1 MQDLATKFA
10 NLTIQSDFIFKKVM
24 SRKRICKHLLE
35 ELLQIEIADI
45 NYIEAEKTIDPDYS
59 SRGIRLDIIV
69 ADDKNTHYN
78 LEMQVKNNKNPDTDT
93 YVLPKRSRY
102 YQALLD
108 FDLLQKGQ
116 PYDLLPPTFIIFIC
130 VFDFFE
136 QDNYVYTFKK
146 CCLENR
152 ELELP
157 DEATTMILNTKGTH
171 GDISKDIKSFYDYV
185 NNHIVT
191 TDFTKQIDDEIS
203 YLKLDTKVRREYML
217 MEARLLDE
225 RREGEAVGIAKGK
238 EIGFPGTGE
247 RTFWDSGN
255 AGAAAANNV
264 LTEKSTDMVKS
275 GTYSAKLTSK
285 LCGMLGFNKFAAGNL
300 FAGTYVKTDGTDGV
314 LSFGREYDGSH
325 PTKMRVHV
333 NYRPAPG
340 SGEGANS
347 SYIGNGVS
355 DQAQIYVALSTEPVS
370 IETKKAAKLFN
381 KDDACILAYGERTF
395 DTAFGPDGALE
406 QVDIPFE
413 YYEKAKTTGAKYL
426 IIVCS
431 ASKFGDYF
439 SGGPGSVMYL
449 DDFELVYEQ

>member
-45 NYIEAEKTIDPDYS
+45 NYIEAEKTLEPEYT

-108 FDLLQKGQ
+108 IDLLQKGQ

-136 QDNYVYTFKK
+136 QGNYVYTFKK
-146 CCLENR
+146 CCLENL

-191 TDFTKQIDDEIS
+191 TEFTKQIDDEIS
-203 YLKLDTKVRREYML
+203 YLKLDTKVRREFML

-225 RREGEAVGIAKGK
+225 RREGIAEGKDIGFAEGKDVGLVEGEAIGIAKG
-238 EIGFPGTGE
+238 ET
-247 RTFWDSGN
+247 N
-255 AGAAAANNV
+255 ANIATAKRMLAKGCYSLQDIAE
-264 LTEKSTDMVKS
+264 LTNLSLADVEKLK
-275 GTYSAKLTSK
+275 
-285 LCGMLGFNKFAAGNL
+285 
-300 FAGTYVKTDGTDGV
+300 
-314 LSFGREYDGSH
+314 
-325 PTKMRVHV
+325 
-333 NYRPAPG
+333 
-340 SGEGANS
+340 
-347 SYIGNGVS
+347 
-355 DQAQIYVALSTEPVS
+355 
-370 IETKKAAKLFN
+370 
-381 KDDACILAYGERTF
+381 
-395 DTAFGPDGALE
+395 
-406 QVDIPFE
+406 
-413 YYEKAKTTGAKYL
+413 EKA
-426 IIVCS
+426 
-431 ASKFGDYF
+431 
-439 SGGPGSVMYL
+439 
-449 DDFELVYEQ
+449 

>member
-24 SRKRICKHLLE
+24 SSKRICKHLLE
-35 ELLQIEIADI
+35 ELLQIEITDI
-45 NYIEAEKTIDPDYS
+45 NYLEAEKTLEPEYT

-78 LEMQVKNNKNPDTDT
+78 LEMQVKNNKNPQTKAF
-93 YVLPKRSRY
+93 VLPKRSRY

-136 QDNYVYTFKK
+136 HGNYVYTFKK
-146 CCLENR
+146 CCLENL

-203 YLKLDTKVRREYML
+203 YLKLDTKVRREFML

-225 RREGEAVGIAKGK
+225 RREGIAEGEANANIATAKRMLAKGCYSLEVIAELTNLSLADVEKLK
-238 EIGFPGTGE
+238 E
-247 RTFWDSGN
+247 
-255 AGAAAANNV
+255 
-264 LTEKSTDMVKS
+264 
-275 GTYSAKLTSK
+275 
-285 LCGMLGFNKFAAGNL
+285 
-300 FAGTYVKTDGTDGV
+300 
-314 LSFGREYDGSH
+314 
-325 PTKMRVHV
+325 
-333 NYRPAPG
+333 
-340 SGEGANS
+340 
-347 SYIGNGVS
+347 
-355 DQAQIYVALSTEPVS
+355 
-370 IETKKAAKLFN
+370 
-381 KDDACILAYGERTF
+381 DA
-395 DTAFGPDGALE
+395 
-406 QVDIPFE
+406 
-413 YYEKAKTTGAKYL
+413 
-426 IIVCS
+426 
-431 ASKFGDYF
+431 
-439 SGGPGSVMYL
+439 
-449 DDFELVYEQ
+449 